1 VAGHDSEVRVKR
13 RPNPTMTVPS
23 EPHNELRG
31 VLYAGGAYA
40 IWGFVPLYWQF
51 LEDVPPVEITLHR
64 ILWCSLVGLLVTLVR
79 GRVRHFLAVVRT
91 PRIMAAL
98 LASSLLIS
106 VNWTI
111 FIYCV
116 VTHRLIEASLGYYMT
131 PLVSVALGVVFLGEK
146 VSRPRIV
153 ALGLATAAV
162 VIQAAALGGIP
173 WIAPALALTFGFY
186 GYVRKLTPV
195 DALEGLTIETCL
207 LLPVTVALVATWALK
222 GTGAF
227 PSPNLTRNALL
238 MFTGPLTAVPLVLFA
253 AGARRIRLT
262 TLGFLQFLSPTITL
276 LVATFILNE
285 PFTRTNVIA
294 FGFVWSALVLV
305 SLEGRFASWTRRRL
319 ARS

>member
-1 VAGHDSEVRVKR
+1 
-13 RPNPTMTVPS
+13 MTEPS

-64 ILWCSLVGLLVTLVR
+64 ILWCSLVGLIATLAR
-79 GRVRHFLAVVRT
+79 GRFSHFFAVLRT

-98 LASSLLIS
+98 LASSLLIA

-111 FIYCV
+111 YIYCV
-116 VTHRLIEASLGYYMT
+116 VAHRLVEASLGYYLT
-131 PLVSVALGVVFLGEK
+131 PLVSIALGVVFLGEK
-146 VSRPRIV
+146 VSRLRLAAI
-153 ALGLATAAV
+153 ALATAAV
-162 VIQAAALGGIP
+162 AMQAAALGGIP

-207 LLPVTVALVATWALK
+207 LLPVTIALIVFWALK

-227 PSPNLTRNALL
+227 PSPNLGRDALL

-276 LVATFILNE
+276 LVATFILHE
-285 PFTRTNVIA
+285 PFSRSNVIA
-294 FGFVWSALVLV
+294 FGCVWSALVLV
-305 SLEGRFASWTRRRL
+305 SLEGRFQSWTRRRL

>member
-1 VAGHDSEVRVKR
+1 
-13 RPNPTMTVPS
+13 MTEPS

-31 VLYAGGAYA
+31 ILYAGGAYA

-64 ILWCSLVGLLVTLVR
+64 ILWCSLVGLIVTLGR
-79 GRVRHFLAVVRT
+79 GRFRHFLAILRA
-91 PRIMAAL
+91 PRVMAAL

-131 PLVSVALGVVFLGEK
+131 PLVSIVLGVFFLSEK

-173 WIAPALALTFGFY
+173 G
-186 GYVRKLTPV
+186 
-195 DALEGLTIETCL
+195 
-207 LLPVTVALVATWALK
+207 
-222 GTGAF
+222 
-227 PSPNLTRNALL
+227 S
-238 MFTGPLTAVPLVLFA
+238 
-253 AGARRIRLT
+253 RRHWR
-262 TLGFLQFLSPTITL
+262 
-276 LVATFILNE
+276 
-285 PFTRTNVIA
+285 
-294 FGFVWSALVLV
+294 
-305 SLEGRFASWTRRRL
+305 
-319 ARS
+319 